1 MFSLSNYRGLLKF
14 NRVLSLNLVKS
25 LSILSPTISP
35 QSPVSKTLPYLKPLN
50 SKISKYMKNGLIS
63 EAQDLFDEMPQR
75 NTVTWNAMIRGYFK
89 NGQSQK
95 ALSLFNV
102 MPERDIYTYNI
113 VISGLMQYGDLD
125 GARELFDGMPFRDV
139 VSWNSIIAGYVHE
152 GWIDEAV
159 RIFNGMPWDMRN
171 VISWNLVIGGLL
183 NNQQV
188 DLAKEYFRGMNIR
201 DAVSWKIMVSGF
213 ARVGRIKEAHDFF
226 EEMPIKDVQ
235 AWNALMVGYMEN
247 QRIEM
252 AEILFQKM
260 PERDLDSWKC
270 FINGLVSC
278 QRVNDALNF
287 YMEMPEKCQ
296 KTWNMVLLGLIRNGH
311 VKAVHGFLEKLPYGD
326 IVSWTNILVGYF
338 EVGEVSGAIKLFK
351 LMRTPDTTV
360 WNVMICGLGEN
371 GNGEE
376 GLKIFVRMKELGS
389 SPDKATLTS
398 VLTICSDLPASLLGE
413 QIHAEAIKTG
423 FDHVTEVSNA
433 MVTMYARCGHMHSAL
448 LEFSSMPSHNI
459 ISWNSIICGF
469 SHHGFGEQAIKIFE
483 QMRLTDVEPNHITF
497 VGVLSACSHSGLV
510 DQGRYYFDYM
520 KNNCGLQPTN
530 EHYTCLIDLLGRY
543 GLIDE
548 AMTFVNQMRADGIEV
563 PASVWGALLGACRIH
578 KNIRIGEI
586 AGKSLLEIEP
596 NRSGIYLILAEM
608 YLNVGRREDAEYIL
622 NQMKEKG
629 VKKQPGCSWIEV
641 NNNGHVFLSGDSSHQ
656 DFSRICCLLDLLH
669 KDMEIMV
676 SKSITALEQFQVAL
690 DGP

>member
-1 MFSLSNYRGLLKF
+1 
-14 NRVLSLNLVKS
+14 
-25 LSILSPTISP
+25 
-35 QSPVSKTLPYLKPLN
+35 
-50 SKISKYMKNGLIS
+50 MKNGLIN

-75 NTVTWNAMIRGYFK
+75 NTVTWNAMIRGYFQ

-159 RIFNGMPWDMRN
+159 RIFNGMPLDMRN
-171 VISWNLVIGGLL
+171 VISWNL
-183 NNQQV
+183 
-188 DLAKEYFRGMNIR
+188 
-201 DAVSWKIMVSGF
+201 
-213 ARVGRIKEAHDFF
+213 EAHDFF

-235 AWNALMVGYMEN
+235 AWNALMVG
-247 QRIEM
+247 
-252 AEILFQKM
+252 
-260 PERDLDSWKC
+260 
-270 FINGLVSC
+270 
-278 QRVNDALNF
+278 
-287 YMEMPEKCQ
+287 EMPKDMEHGFVRINK
-296 KTWNMVLLGLIRNGH
+296 NGH

-483 QMRLTDVEPNHITF
+483 QMRLADVEPNHITF

-690 DGP
+690 YGP